1 MFFEILK
8 NLRKKFKRLY
18 ITMFKNYI
26 IFVFLMLLVLSGTI
40 GFMIF
45 SIGKMVSSE
54 DYIKDTQKFFMASK
68 IVKSDYKKIDAS
80 KIVASKGWVEI
91 LNSNKKVIYVIGTKK
106 DKVTSY
112 TENELL
118 NFMDL
123 SYNNLKSG
131 TSYFYS
137 VTAFNS
143 NGEDLYC
150 IVKVPPGIV
159 TLNVDIAPSPDK
171 YIKKAAIYIL
181 VGIFIII
188 VFLTVSVFLY
198 AYLTTKKVVMPLKK
212 ILQGIKRMTEEDYS
226 TRINF
231 NAENEFGEIRDAF
244 NFMAEKIEASIFER
258 NRMENLKQQLLSD
271 ISHDLKTPLT
281 SIMGYSKALNDG
293 VVENDKKIKQYLNII
308 YNKSKRTVSLIEN
321 LHEFTKL
328 DNSKFLISKEECD
341 FCEFVREIVSEYY
354 NEFEEKNFE
363 LEINLPEDEIIYEF
377 DKVEMERAISNIIS
391 NILKYNEV
399 GTKAKIELT
408 YDNSKIQLIIADDGV
423 GIDESLKENIFEPF
437 VRGDKSRYTKGGTG
451 LGLSIA
457 NKIVQ
462 KHGGTL
468 TLEKCKKY
476 KTVFRLKL

>member
-1 MFFEILK
+1 
-8 NLRKKFKRLY
+8 
-18 ITMFKNYI
+18 
-26 IFVFLMLLVLSGTI
+26 
-40 GFMIF
+40 
-45 SIGKMVSSE
+45 
-54 DYIKDTQKFFMASK
+54 
-68 IVKSDYKKIDAS
+68 
-80 KIVASKGWVEI
+80 
-91 LNSNKKVIYVIGTKK
+91 
-106 DKVTSY
+106 
-112 TENELL
+112 
-118 NFMDL
+118 
-123 SYNNLKSG
+123 
-131 TSYFYS
+131 
-137 VTAFNS
+137 
-143 NGEDLYC
+143 
-150 IVKVPPGIV
+150 
-159 TLNVDIAPSPDK
+159 
-171 YIKKAAIYIL
+171 
-181 VGIFIII
+181 
-188 VFLTVSVFLY
+188 
-198 AYLTTKKVVMPLKK
+198 
-212 ILQGIKRMTEEDYS
+212 
-226 TRINF
+226 
-231 NAENEFGEIRDAF
+231 
-244 NFMAEKIEASIFER
+244 
-258 NRMENLKQQLLSD
+258 
-271 ISHDLKTPLT
+271 
-281 SIMGYSKALNDG
+281 MGYSKALNDG

>member
-1 MFFEILK
+1 M
-8 NLRKKFKRLY
+8 
-18 ITMFKNYI
+18 
-26 IFVFLMLLVLSGTI
+26 
-40 GFMIF
+40 
-45 SIGKMVSSE
+45 
-54 DYIKDTQKFFMASK
+54 
-68 IVKSDYKKIDAS
+68 
-80 KIVASKGWVEI
+80 
-91 LNSNKKVIYVIGTKK
+91 
-106 DKVTSY
+106 
-112 TENELL
+112 
-118 NFMDL
+118 
-123 SYNNLKSG
+123 
-131 TSYFYS
+131 
-137 VTAFNS
+137 
-143 NGEDLYC
+143 
-150 IVKVPPGIV
+150 KVPPGIV
-159 TLNVDIAPSPDK
+159 TLNVDIAPSQDK

-181 VGIFIII
+181 VSIFIII
-188 VFLTVSVFLY
+188 VFLTVSIFLY

-244 NFMAEKIEASIFER
+244 NFMAEKIETSIFER

-328 DNSKFLISKEECD
+328 DNSKFLISKEKCD
-341 FCEFVREIVSEYY
+341 FCEFVQEIVSEYY
-354 NEFEEKNFE
+354 NEFEEKDFE

-391 NILKYNEV
+391 NILKYNEA

-408 YDNSKIQLIIADDGV
+408 YDSSKIQLIIADDGV
-423 GIDESLKENIFEPF
+423 GINENLKENIFEPF

-476 KTVFRLKL
+476 KTVFKLMFKL